1 MICIDTTVLVDEF
14 RARGDR
20 QAPVFRTLEKHQAEV
35 LLVPAAAAGEFLDGA
50 FMVSA
55 ERVQDALLL
64 LRGRQVVASDL
75 AIAEKYGQL
84 AADLRK
90 RNSLAG
96 RSQNDLWISA
106 TAVSRG
112 AKLMTRNPKHFSE
125 IPGLELLVYG
135 GK

>member
-20 QAPVFRTLEKHQAEV
+20 QAPVFRTLEKYQAEV

-112 AKLMTRNPKHFSE
+112 AKLMTRNPKHFSG